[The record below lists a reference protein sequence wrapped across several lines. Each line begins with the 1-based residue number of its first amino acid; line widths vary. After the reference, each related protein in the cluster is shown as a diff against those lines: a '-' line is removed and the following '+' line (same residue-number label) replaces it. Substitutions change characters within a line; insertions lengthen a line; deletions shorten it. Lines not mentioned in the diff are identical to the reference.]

1 MLERVARIVKG
12 ADSWE
17 HLAEQKL
24 YRTRFSGQVVGLCS
38 APEGLLV
45 PGGACGVGAAVAV
58 LLDEPFGVVAGDE
71 GTDGVTDLVDG
82 PEDAAV
88 HDLLLQ
94 RAEEAL
100 DHAVGLGLPDE
111 GVARRHAPEGDLL
124 PELLRHE
131 VAAVVVTERE
141 ATGGARAEM
150 AELLAHGHAEGLD
163 RLVAGAGLGPAA
175 PTARGGPR
183 GRHARKP

>member
-1 MLERVARIVKG
+1 MPLHVGSA
-12 ADSWE
+12 AAAHPSA
-17 HLAEQKL
+17 HLVL
-24 YRTRFSGQVVGLCS
+24 YRTRFSGQVVGLCG

-82 PEDAAV
+82 LEDAAV

-94 RAEEAL
+94 RAEEAP

-111 GVARRHAPEGDLL
+111 GVAQRHAP
-124 PELLRHE
+124 
-131 VAAVVVTERE
+131 
-141 ATGGARAEM
+141 
-150 AELLAHGHAEGLD
+150 
-163 RLVAGAGLGPAA
+163 
-175 PTARGGPR
+175 
-183 GRHARKP
+183 